1 MNQYV
6 GYLINQ
12 VPILSYF
19 LNYQETGKIKKK
31 KKEVWTF
38 KQMLC
43 GLYTLTLPK

>member
-19 LNYQETGKIKKK
+19 LNYQETGKIEKKK
-31 KKEVWTF
+31 KKFELLSKCYVLFT
-38 KQMLC
+38 
-43 GLYTLTLPK
+43 P